1 MTKNHSA
8 RKGANIQGTRKRR
21 QLLEAAGR
29 AFAEKGYAGTTIRDI
44 AEIANVQPSA
54 LIYHFDNK
62 ENLFRA
68 TLKFH
73 IMENANLAKIA
84 DALDEIDY
92 SNPEQSFS
100 NVFFDLTKRII
111 GAFHGPRGKIP
122 HLAGLIM
129 SMLVDGNKLTTKMV
143 QELGVNSMKKLSDTL
158 MRIKPDITPTNLF
171 WWRHLYWSLIFYTLF
186 GEQILLA
193 RMNEK
198 KYPREFLDTVAY
210 RIAKTC
216 CNHLGLPTP
225 GGDNNNWQLEIN
237 ADSVE
242 RLQQVDEK

>member
-84 DALDEIDY
+84 DTLDEIDY
-92 SNPEQSFS
+92 ANPEQSFS
-100 NVFFDLTKRII
+100 NVFFELTKRII

-129 SMLVDGNKLTTKMV
+129 SMLVDGNKLTTNMV

-158 MRIKPDITPTNLF
+158 MKIKPDITPTNLF

-198 KYPREFLDTVAY
+198 ED
-210 RIAKTC
+210 
-216 CNHLGLPTP
+216 LP
-225 GGDNNNWQLEIN
+225 I
-237 ADSVE
+237 
-242 RLQQVDEK
+242 